1 MAFARWD
8 RELAWAVGLLLL
20 ACNGDGTSPP
30 GPPTDLAK
38 SGGDGQS
45 WYFNN
50 PLPVSLSVIALDASG
65 RPVPGVVVTWA
76 APSGGVRPAQ
86 STTNANGVAS
96 TIDSLGSSTLQ
107 TVSAS
112 FTGLSNAATFTEI
125 GSAPSTAVGV
135 SVSNNLFAP
144 RDTAVQSGGTVT
156 WAWEPGTAPHNGTAF
171 TSPGAAPTHSPPH
184 DASGPPLP
192 TPLPPPPP

>member
-50 PLPVSLSVIALDASG
+50 PLPVSLSVIALDPSG

-76 APSGGVRPAQ
+76 ATSGGVRPAQ
-86 STTNANGVAS
+86 STTNANGVAT

-144 RDTAVQSGGTVT
+144 RDTAVQSGG
-156 WAWEPGTAPHNGTAF
+156 AGGGGGG
-171 TSPGAAPTHSPPH
+171 PGAGGGKGRGGEKGRN
-184 DASGPPLP
+184 SGGAGHLKKKKKKKKESR
-192 TPLPPPPP
+192 

>member
-50 PLPVSLSVIALDASG
+50 PLPVSLSVRSEEHTSELQSRLHLVCRLLLEKKKEIIRATSPAIALMI
-65 RPVPGVVVTWA
+65 VQE
-76 APSGGVRPAQ
+76 PAH
-86 STTNANGVAS
+86 T
-96 TIDSLGSSTLQ
+96 
-107 TVSAS
+107 
-112 FTGLSNAATFTEI
+112 
-125 GSAPSTAVGV
+125 
-135 SVSNNLFAP
+135 
-144 RDTAVQSGGTVT
+144 
-156 WAWEPGTAPHNGTAF
+156 
-171 TSPGAAPTHSPPH
+171 
-184 DASGPPLP
+184 
-192 TPLPPPPP
+192 

>member
-50 PLPVSLSVIALDASG
+50 PLPVSLSVIALDPSG

-76 APSGGVRPAQ
+76 ATSGGVRPAQ

-125 GSAPSTAVGV
+125 GSAPSTAGGV

-144 RDTAVQSGGTVT
+144 RDTAVQSGGGGARGGDTG
-156 WAWEPGTAPHNGTAF
+156 AHPPNAAHF
-171 TSPGAAPTHSPPH
+171 RSPRAPPH
-184 DASGPPLP
+184 SRPP
-192 TPLPPPPP
+192 